1 MTPGHGDDPQQQPLR
16 ERSRALF
23 EELASLPDGDP
34 RRQDLREALV
44 ELHAGLAHSIARRF
58 SRRGQPDDD
67 LAQVA
72 MLGLL
77 KSVDRFDPSRPVEFS
92 SFATPT
98 IRGEIRRHFRDTSWA
113 VHVPR
118 GLRELAVQIPPV
130 VEQLTTEL
138 GRSPRPSEIAERLG
152 TDRSRVVEAL
162 EAADSYSAV
171 PLDTPTREGRP
182 TSETLGRVDEA
193 LERID
198 ERMALRPLIEALDE
212 RERTI
217 LLLRFFEEKSQSQI
231 AAEVGISQMHVS
243 RLLSRTLT
251 QLNEALQAADRA
263 PQPPP
268 RPVRP

>member
-1 MTPGHGDDPQQQPLR
+1 MTSGDGDHPQQPLR

-23 EELASLPDGDP
+23 DELATLDEGDP
-34 RRQDLREALV
+34 RRHELREQLV

-77 KSVDRFDPSRPVEFS
+77 KSIDRFDPSRPVEFS

-98 IRGEIRRHFRDTSWA
+98 IRGEIRRHFRDTAWA

-118 GLRELAVQIPPV
+118 GLRELAVQIPPA

-138 GRSPRPSEIAERLG
+138 GRSPRPSEIADHLG
-152 TDRSRVVEAL
+152 ADRHRVVEAL
-162 EAADSYSAV
+162 EAADAFSAV
-171 PLDTPTREGRP
+171 PLDATTRDGRP
-182 TSETLGRVDEA
+182 TAETLGSVDDA

-198 ERMALRPLIEALDE
+198 ERLALRPLIEALDE

-217 LLLRFFEEKSQSQI
+217 LMLRFFEEKSQSQI
-231 AAEVGISQMHVS
+231 AAQVGISQMHVS
-243 RLLSRTLT
+243 RLLSRTLA
-251 QLNEALQAADRA
+251 QLNEGLQAAESPA
-263 PQPPP
+263 QPPP
-268 RPVRP
+268 SPVRP